1 MRYGDRSGDGN
12 SGSGD
17 EMKGEEVRRRE
28 GRRTAYTMCIGRYNE
43 RTEVFKWWLYHTET
57 EPGGGGGWWWSFGGF
72 QVNPEKVGL
81 LWREMAICVA
91 ENRVGPF

>member
-1 MRYGDRSGDGN
+1 MVAVLRTLRTL
-12 SGSGD
+12 
-17 EMKGEEVRRRE
+17 
-28 GRRTAYTMCIGRYNE
+28 GRIA
-43 RTEVFKWWLYHTET
+43 VLHPAHTET